1 VRPNRLLASS
11 TFRYALVYVAMF
23 GVSMIGILAFVYWEA
38 VAVVS
43 GQTDETIRNEIAS
56 LAEHYQERGLGQ
68 LISVIAERSGN
79 RFGQRGI
86 YLLADPEY
94 RPLAGNIDAW
104 PTVAKGEPG
113 WVDFLIGIESA
124 PRPSRQLAR
133 AHTFVLPGGFRMLVG
148 RDTTERT
155 ELRSLITEALLGAL
169 ALTTFLAI
177 AGGVVMSRNLL
188 RRIDAINRGSQAI
201 LGGDFRRRMPIKGND
216 DEFDQLAAN
225 LNRMLERIEQLMA
238 GMHNVA
244 NDIAHDLR
252 SPISRLRS
260 RLEVTLLS
268 PQDAETYRAALEET
282 IRETEEI
289 LATFNAI
296 LDIALAESG
305 ALRNEFDDFDL
316 AALIADVA
324 EFYAPVAE
332 EKGSTV
338 TVDAP
343 TPLAIRGNRHLLSQA
358 LANLIDNAVKYGGG
372 RGPIELALRREGTA
386 AVLSVGDRG
395 PGIPGDLRDK
405 ALKRFVRL
413 EASRHTPGSGLG
425 LALVAAVA
433 QLHDAELRLEDNEPG
448 LRVVL
453 RLPVTSAAPGRKT
466 KPPRL
471 PVAKEAN

>member
-1 VRPNRLLASS
+1 MRPNRLLASS

-23 GVSMIGILAFVYWEA
+23 GVSVVGILAFVYWEA

-56 LAEHYQERGLGQ
+56 LSEHYQERGLGQ

-86 YLLADPEY
+86 YLLADPDY

-104 PTVAKGEPG
+104 PAVAKGGPG
-113 WVDFLIGIESA
+113 WVDFLIGIETG
-124 PRPSRQLAR
+124 PRPTRQLAR
-133 AHTFVLPGGFRMLVG
+133 AHTFVLPGGFRLLVG

-201 LGGDFRRRMPIKGND
+201 LAGDFRRRMPIKGND

-305 ALRNEFDDFDL
+305 ALRNKFEDFDL

-343 TPLAIRGNRHLLSQA
+343 TPLTIRGNRHLLSQA

-372 RGPIELALRREGTA
+372 RGPIEMTLRREGTA
-386 AVLSVGDRG
+386 VVVAVGDRG
-395 PGIPGDLRDK
+395 PGIPEELREK
-405 ALKRFVRL
+405 ALERFVRL

-433 QLHDAELRLEDNEPG
+433 QLHDAELRLEDNGPG
-448 LRVVL
+448 LRVEL
-453 RLPVTSAAPGRKT
+453 RLPVTSAAPSRKA
-466 KPPRL
+466 KPARL
-471 PVAKEAN
+471 PVVKKTG